1 MRALRRAGAVAVL
14 LALSLAFP
22 ASAPAFEVDVA
33 ATFFAFSPQ
42 DVEVLSGDTI
52 KWSNTSSRAH
62 TVTADDGSSFAS
74 PRLEPGDSFSH
85 DFSADGSFPYHCTIH
100 PEITGTVLVA
110 DLLLD
115 GPTAPVDAGGPVTLH
130 GRAHPGTGAV
140 TIEGDDGSGFAPL
153 QTVAPDSDG
162 RFDAQVAPART
173 TNYRA
178 VAGGAASPPV
188 RILVFEHPQFKVDV
202 NTSHADRTIVHA
214 KVLPKRA
221 NQVAVLQIH
230 SREHF
235 GWWPVAR
242 GKLNNN
248 SQVRFKTAPSRANAR
263 IVLTLGDGATVL
275 ATSQTFSLR

>member
-1 MRALRRAGAVAVL
+1 MRMLRRGGALAVL
-14 LALSLAFP
+14 LGLALAFP
-22 ASAPAFEVDVA
+22 AAAPAFEVDVA

-52 KWSNTSSRAH
+52 NWSNTSTRAH

-74 PRLEPGDSFSH
+74 PRLDPGDSFSH
-85 DFSADGSFPYHCTIH
+85 DFTAVGTFPYHCTIH

-115 GPTAPVDAGGPVTLH
+115 GPTAPVDAGSPVTLH

-140 TIEGDDGSGFAPL
+140 TIEGDDGSGFVPV
-153 QTVAPDSDG
+153 QTVVPGPDG
-162 RFDAQVAPART
+162 RFDVQVTPGRT

-178 VAGGAASPPV
+178 VADGAASPPV
-188 RILVFEHPQFKVDV
+188 RILVFEHPLFEVGV
-202 NTSHADRTIVHA
+202 NTSQADRTIVHV

-248 SQVRFKTAPSRANAR
+248 SQARFKISPSRATAR
-263 IVLTLGDGATVL
+263 IVLTLGDGATAL
-275 ATSQTFSLR
+275 ATSQKFSLR